1 MIEENLEI
9 RKRMKTVEEIMLV
22 AVIEVAA
29 EAAVEIAPELQIDPG
44 EMIEREKEMEKQIIR
59 KSQKTKK
66 DLDYHLQ

>member
-1 MIEENLEI
+1 
-9 RKRMKTVEEIMLV
+9 MLV

-44 EMIEREKEMEKQIIR
+44 EMIEREKEMEKPIIR

-66 DLDYHLQ
+66 DLDYHFQ